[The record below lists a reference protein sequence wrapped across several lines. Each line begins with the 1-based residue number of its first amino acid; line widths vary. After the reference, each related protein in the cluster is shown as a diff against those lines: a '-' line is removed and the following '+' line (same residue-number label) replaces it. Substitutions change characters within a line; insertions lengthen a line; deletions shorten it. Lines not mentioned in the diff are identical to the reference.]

1 MRRRCI
7 DDWQATCRGSVTMS
21 ILKCGRI
28 WRSGLRPKRSPFRSL
43 APRTYRLASRRPRSE
58 SREKRIVT
66 WGRRFVCF
74 TSGDVK
80 GVAGCNRRR
89 EFDNNAVGARS
100 SRGSREA
107 VDSCSPEVRGS
118 GGQGR
123 QPRARAGEATRSAL
137 SARPRTAQSGAT
149 ADEET
154 VQIAPAIADCAGRIE
169 EFAGSD

>member
-1 MRRRCI
+1 
-7 DDWQATCRGSVTMS
+7 VTMS
-21 ILKCGRI
+21 ILKCERI
-28 WRSGLRPKRSPFRSL
+28 YRSGLRPKGSPFRL
-43 APRTYRLASRRPRSE
+43 LPPRTCRRAGQRPGSE

-66 WGRRFVCF
+66 WGRRFEGF

-89 EFDNNAVGARS
+89 EFDNSAVGARS

-118 GGQGR
+118 GGQGC

-137 SARPRTAQSGAT
+137 SARRRTAQSAAT